1 VKDTTMTDNRPITLD
16 EGRDNTV
23 LLTINRL
30 DAADDLST
38 AGIRF
43 VLKDSDCDPDSAGL
57 VLTSADPTQI
67 TILTQGPA
75 QITAAAFVPASSV
88 QGTYPRF
95 YLTEITSGA
104 VGRPAM
110 FGLVTVTNL

>member
-1 VKDTTMTDNRPITLD
+1 MTDNRPITLD

-23 LLTINRL
+23 LLTINRV
-30 DAADDLST
+30 DPADDLST
-38 AGIRF
+38 AGVRF

-57 VLTSADPTQI
+57 VLTSANPAQI

-88 QGTYPRF
+88 QGAYTRF
-95 YLTEITSGA
+95 YLAEITSGA

-110 FGLVTVTNL
+110 SGLASVNNL